1 MSLHTFQLGPKIQRK
16 KKMQCSV
23 EEIAEKKR
31 QALERLQ
38 RLKQCKQSDEVKP
51 MTDGNNQATNSQ
63 IAEKKR
69 QALERL
75 KNRPRPNVD
84 TAPLAVANQSTDAPI
99 KPTIAF
105 YGTTSSSKANELND
119 YENKFKHSADHAVLN
134 RIMSQPYSA
143 RHSVGQAAEA
153 TRVASVFTTVVTCSC
168 SMVSAR
174 RFEVKTVGYLEQLI
188 NVFKTIPSRS
198 YGECCALAVIAASVR
213 AYLQNTLFS
222 SELLETETK
231 TWTFGLEHY
240 DMVQEKVGQ
249 LNPHVTI
256 GKIPKF
262 VVDLLKSGI
271 CLSIHHTEQSHF
283 IRFVPYYFY
292 R

>member
-1 MSLHTFQLGPKIQRK
+1 
-16 KKMQCSV
+16 MQCSV

-38 RLKQCKQSDEVKP
+38 RLKQCKQSDEA
-51 MTDGNNQATNSQ
+51 TDGNNQATNSQ

-75 KNRPRPNVD
+75 KNRPRPIVD
-84 TAPLAVANQSTDAPI
+84 TAPLAAGNQPTDAPI

-105 YGTTSSSKANELND
+105 YGTTPSTKATELNE
-119 YENKFKHSADHAVLN
+119 YENKFKHSADHAVSN

-188 NVFKTIPSRS
+188 NVFKTISSRS
-198 YGECCALAVIAASVR
+198 YGECSCCAL
-213 AYLQNTLFS
+213 
-222 SELLETETK
+222 
-231 TWTFGLEHY
+231 
-240 DMVQEKVGQ
+240 
-249 LNPHVTI
+249 
-256 GKIPKF
+256 
-262 VVDLLKSGI
+262 
-271 CLSIHHTEQSHF
+271 
-283 IRFVPYYFY
+283 
-292 R
+292 